1 MWNWLIGSYAAVVL
15 ALLCCAGLVAVWVPD
30 AQQRADAY
38 RVLKLVVGAVTG
50 TGGVVALVLQLHEV
64 GLL

>member
-1 MWNWLIGSYAAVVL
+1 MWNWLIGSYAAVML
-15 ALLCCAGLVAVWVPD
+15 ALLACAGFVAVWMQN

-50 TGGVVALVLQLHEV
+50 TGGVVALALRLHDA

>member
-15 ALLCCAGLVAVWVPD
+15 ALLCCAGLVAVWVPN

-38 RVLKLVVGAVTG
+38 RVLKLVIGAVTG
-50 TGGVVALVLQLHEV
+50 TGGAIALTLPLHKA

>member
-1 MWNWLIGSYAAVVL
+1 MGNWLIGSYAAVVL
-15 ALLCCAGLVAVWVPD
+15 ALLCCAGLVAVWVPN

-38 RVLKLVVGAVTG
+38 RVLKLVVGAATG
-50 TGGVVALVLQLHEV
+50 TGGVIALTLRLHEA

>member
-15 ALLCCAGLVAVWVPD
+15 ALLGCAGLVAVWMQN

-50 TGGVVALVLQLHEV
+50 TSGVIALTFRLHEM

>member
-1 MWNWLIGSYAAVVL
+1 MWNWLIVSYAAVAL
-15 ALLCCAGLVAVWVPD
+15 ALLCSAGVVAVWVPNV
-30 AQQRADAY
+30 QQRADAY

-50 TGGVVALVLQLHEV
+50 TGGVIALTLRLQEV